1 MLPDMSMS
9 SMTILCFGEYE
20 KQSHKL
26 AKALAIPC
34 QIIQR
39 HRFPDAESKLTLP
52 EKLAEHVL
60 FCCSLDQPN
69 EKLVELLLAAKTARE
84 LGAKVLTLVAPYLCY
99 MRQDKAFHTGEAIS
113 QTIIGNFLADLFDN
127 VITVDPHLH
136 RIQSL
141 EQAIPAR
148 HAVTLSATFLM
159 AEFLSK
165 FHQNPVLL
173 GPDREAE
180 QWVSA
185 VAKPNQ
191 WQYGVCKK
199 IRTGDKDVVITLPEI
214 NFQDRAVVLV
224 DDVASSG
231 QTLAVTIKQCLSRNA
246 KHVDVL
252 VTHALFADDAKQR
265 LLQAGVRNIWSTDS
279 VSHESNIIALDGLL
293 KNAVLNLL
301 RKAERD
307 PPCC

>member
-1 MLPDMSMS
+1 MNMDM
-9 SMTILCFGEYE
+9 TVLFFYEYE
-20 KQSHKL
+20 EQSHKL

-60 FCCSLDQPN
+60 FCCSLNQPN
-69 EKLVELLLAAKTARE
+69 EKLIELLLAAKTARQ

-99 MRQDKAFHTGEAIS
+99 MRQDKAFHAGEVVS

-136 RIQSL
+136 RIHSL
-141 EQAIPAR
+141 QQAVPAT
-148 HAVTLSATFLM
+148 HAVTLSATSLM

-165 FHQNPVLL
+165 SHEDPVLL
-173 GPDREAE
+173 GPDRESE

-191 WQYGVCKK
+191 WLYGACKK
-199 IRTGDKDVVITLPEI
+199 IRTGDESVEISLPEI
-214 NFQDRAVVLV
+214 NLQDRVVVLV

-231 QTLAVTIKQCLSRNA
+231 QTLAVTIKQCLSRKA

-252 VTHALFADDAKQR
+252 VTHALFANDAKQR

-279 VSHESNIIALDGLL
+279 ISHESNVIPLNALL
-293 KNAVLNLL
+293 KQAVLKLL
-301 RKAERD
+301 
-307 PPCC
+307 

>member
-1 MLPDMSMS
+1 MQADLI
-9 SMTILCFGEYE
+9 ILCFDEYE

-26 AKALAIPC
+26 AEALHVPC

-52 EKLAEHVL
+52 EQLADHVL

-69 EKLVELLLAAKTARE
+69 KKLIELLLAAKTARE

-99 MRQDKAFHTGEAIS
+99 MRQDKAFQPGEAVS
-113 QTIIGNFLADLFDN
+113 QTIVGNFLADLFDN

-136 RIQSL
+136 RIHSL
-141 EQAIPAR
+141 QQAIPAS
-148 HAVTLSATFLM
+148 HAVTLSATSLM
-159 AEFLSK
+159 VEFLNQTVK
-165 FHQNPVLL
+165 DPVLL

-199 IRTGDKDVVITLPEI
+199 IRTGDKDVDITLPEI
-214 NFQDRAVVLV
+214 NLQHRTVVLV

-231 QTLAVTIKQCLSRNA
+231 QTLAVTIKQCLSMNA

-252 VTHALFADDAKQR
+252 VTHALFADGAKQR
-265 LLQAGVRNIWSTDS
+265 LIKAGVRNIWSTDS
-279 VSHESNIIALDGLL
+279 VSHESNVIALHGLV
-293 KNAVLNLL
+293 KDAVLDLL
-301 RKAERD
+301 R
-307 PPCC
+307 